1 VPPSGGTP
9 AEEQDDERRL
19 KAGLQTPDERRLKA
33 GLRTPERDRYE
44 GRRKMLAAVLKG
56 FDELVLDDV
65 PVPEPGM
72 GEVVVRIRAC
82 GFCATDYKAIKGI
95 RRNVTFP
102 FIPGHEPAGVVSAV
116 GAGVEYFHAGDEVIC
131 QPSGFCGY
139 CRHCRAGNHHYCQHA
154 FTTGGDGPA
163 DVWPGAFAQSM
174 KTKASCL
181 LPKPPNISFDAAALA
196 EPLSGAWKG
205 VIQKSEM
212 QLGDDV
218 VIIGVSG
225 IGLLCLMVAKAAGA
239 GRLVAIDPSEHAR
252 RNALELGATH
262 AIDPANEDARERLY
276 QILPEGPDLVVEAAG
291 PIGAVRLMVDLRR
304 RGTKWNVFGITT
316 HETFELDGGLT
327 HFLEGR
333 MDASFGTAPLAMT
346 KAVRL
351 METGLVDTERI
362 ISHRF
367 PLSRIHEAVEVM
379 AQPQRNKVMIHP
391 D

>member
-1 VPPSGGTP
+1 
-9 AEEQDDERRL
+9 
-19 KAGLQTPDERRLKA
+19 
-33 GLRTPERDRYE
+33 
-44 GRRKMLAAVLKG
+44 MLAAVLKD
-56 FDELVLDDV
+56 FDNLVLEDV
-65 PVPEPGM
+65 HVPEPGM

-102 FIPGHEPAGVVSAV
+102 FIAGHEPAGVVSAV
-116 GAGVEYFHAGDEVIC
+116 GAGVEHFREGDEVIC
-131 QPSGFCGY
+131 QPSGYCGY
-139 CRHCRAGNHHYCQHA
+139 CRHCRAGDTHYCQHA
-154 FTTGGDGPA
+154 FTTGGDGPKE
-163 DVWPGAFAQSM
+163 VWPGAFAQYM

-181 LPKPPNISFDAAALA
+181 LHKPAGVSFDAAALT

-205 VIQKSEM
+205 LIQKSEM

-218 VIIGVSG
+218 VIIGVGG

-239 GRLVAIDPSEHAR
+239 GRLIAIDPSPYAR
-252 RNALELGATH
+252 QNALDLGATH
-262 AIDPANEDARERLY
+262 AIDSAGHDVKHRVYE
-276 QILPEGPDLVVEAAG
+276 ILPEGPDLVVEAAG
-291 PIGAVRLMVDLRR
+291 PIEAVRLMVDLRR

-333 MDASFGTAPLAMT
+333 MDASFGTTPLAMT
-346 KAVRL
+346 KAIRL
-351 METGLVDTERI
+351 METGLVDAEKI

-367 PLSRIHEAVEVM
+367 PLSQIHEAVEIM
-379 AQPQRNKVMIHP
+379 GRPQRNKVMIHP